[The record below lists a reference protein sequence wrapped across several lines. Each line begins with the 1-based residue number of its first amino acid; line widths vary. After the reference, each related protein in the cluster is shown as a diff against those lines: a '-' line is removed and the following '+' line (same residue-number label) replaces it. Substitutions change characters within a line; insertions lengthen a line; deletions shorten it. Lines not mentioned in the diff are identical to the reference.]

1 MRVMRRSLASLD
13 AVAYAVLTLAVGCGA
28 GVDDSTAS
36 ASGDELVA
44 ESADALS
51 APEAF
56 VRSDQVHLGRAP
68 SNTLDLQDLVAP
80 NFAHPAE
87 AAARVVARHRE
98 HPTDARPI
106 YLGNI
111 HSWVY
116 NADVRYRAD
125 LNTLAAAVDAGTGG
139 RRVLFYFEEENAST
153 SPQPVAEEHAGNLRF
168 VTSHATLLM
177 ATYANGRQT
186 HAEESAAVA
195 HMKAWYHGRLGIP
208 MTRMMIDLDTSQ
220 TPSSAY
226 YGSRGDLAAFD
237 RVVAWTLESAYVQG
251 FAGFH
256 TMGNS
261 GSSAGTSVASD
272 ATYVALDAAWRRLES
287 AHQGQTKFIGV
298 R

>member
-1 MRVMRRSLASLD
+1 MRAPLASL
-13 AVAYAVLTLAVGCGA
+13 VAFVALAASVLTLGVGCGSSA
-28 GVDDSTAS
+28 DDAAAS
-36 ASGDELVA
+36 AGEPVG

-51 APEAF
+51 APKAF

-68 SNTLDLQDLVAP
+68 SNTLDLQALVTP
-80 NFAHPAE
+80 DFTHPVE
-87 AAARVVARHRE
+87 AAAAVVARHRE

-125 LNTLAAAVDAGTGG
+125 INTLAAAVDTGTGG
-139 RRVLFYFEEENAST
+139 RRVMFYFEEENAST

-177 ATYANGRQT
+177 ATYANGRLD
-186 HAEESAAVA
+186 HAEEIAAVA
-195 HMKAWYHGRLGIP
+195 HMKSWYHGRLGVQ
-208 MTRMMIDLDTSQ
+208 MTSMMIDVDTSQ
-220 TPSSAY
+220 TPSGAY

-237 RVVAWTLESAYVQG
+237 QVLGWTLESAYNQG

-261 GSSAGTSVASD
+261 GSAAGTAIASD
-272 ATYVALDAAWRRLES
+272 STYAALDAAWRKLES
-287 AHQGQTKFIGV
+287 AHQGQTKFTGV

>member
-1 MRVMRRSLASLD
+1 MRASPASFVALAAS
-13 AVAYAVLTLAVGCGA
+13 VLTLAVGCGSS
-28 GVDDSTAS
+28 GDDAAAS
-36 ASGDELVA
+36 ADELVA
-44 ESADALS
+44 ASADALS
-51 APEAF
+51 APKSF

-68 SNTLDLQDLVAP
+68 SNTLDLQALVPAD
-80 NFAHPAE
+80 FTHPAE
-87 AAARVVARHRE
+87 AAAAVVARHRE

-111 HSWVY
+111 HAWVY

-125 LNTLAAAVDAGTGG
+125 INALAAAVDHGTAG

-153 SPQPVAEEHAGNLRF
+153 SLQPVAEEHAGNLRF
-168 VTSHATLLM
+168 VTAHATLLM

-186 HAEESAAVA
+186 RAEVSAVVG
-195 HMKAWYHGRLGIP
+195 HMKAWYHGRLGVP
-208 MTRMMIDLDTSQ
+208 MTRMMIDVDTSQ
-220 TPSSAY
+220 TPTGAY

-237 RVVAWTLESAYVQG
+237 DVLGWTLDAAYAQG

-261 GSSAGTSVASD
+261 GSAAGTAVASD
-272 ATYVALDAAWRRLES
+272 STYVALDAAWRKLES
-287 AHQGQTKFIGV
+287 AHQKQTTFTGV

>member
-1 MRVMRRSLASLD
+1 MRRSLALVILT
-13 AVAYAVLTLAVGCGA
+13 AAVLTLAVGCGA
-28 GVDDSTAS
+28 GADDAS
-36 ASGDELVA
+36 ASADELVA
-44 ESADALS
+44 ESADALTS
-51 APEAF
+51 PKVF

-68 SNTLDLQDLVAP
+68 SNTLDLQALVTP
-80 NFAHPAE
+80 DFTHPGE
-87 AAARVVARHRE
+87 SAARVVARHRE
-98 HPTDARPI
+98 HPTDTRPI

-125 LNTLAAAVDAGTGG
+125 LNALAAAVDAGTGG

-186 HAEESAAVA
+186 HADEASAVA
-195 HMKAWYHGRLGIP
+195 HMKSWYHGRLGVP
-208 MTRMMIDLDTSQ
+208 MARMMIDVDTSQ

-226 YGSRGDLAAFD
+226 YGSRGDLASFD
-237 RVVAWTLESAYVQG
+237 RVVGWALESAYRQG

-261 GSSAGTSVASD
+261 GSAAGTSIASD
-272 ATYVALDAAWRRLES
+272 STYAALDAAWRKLES
-287 AHQGQTKFIGV
+287 AQQGKTSFSGV